1 MFCNNSHPLRM
12 NLDVE
17 TEIVGELICF
27 VFTTLWQ
34 EIGLGLLSSHLKKKV
49 LREAFSFFFFWGGNR
64 NEFLID
70 FTTQD
75 MIPVEAVLI
84 CLFIDL
90 SMIFFMYEL
99 SMSVLTFN

>member
-1 MFCNNSHPLRM
+1 M

-27 VFTTLWQ
+27 VFTRWQ

-70 FTTQD
+70 FITQD

-90 SMIFFMYEL
+90 SMIFFY
-99 SMSVLTFN
+99 V